1 MISLENEVEAN
12 EALVNMGRLA
22 ERLGSDDGRRLIMLA
37 STLMK
42 YIKQLEQRVEELE
55 EKLGEPNNNRL

>member
-1 MISLENEVEAN
+1 MISLEDQVEAN
-12 EALVNMGRLA
+12 EALVNTGKLAGRL
-22 ERLGSDDGRRLIMLA
+22 GGDDGRRLVMLA

-55 EKLGEPNNNRL
+55 GKLGEPNND

>member
-1 MISLENEVEAN
+1 MINLEDEVEAG
-12 EALVNMGRLA
+12 EALVNMGKLA
-22 ERLGSDDGRRLIMLA
+22 GRLGGDDGRRLIMLA

-55 EKLGEPNNNRL
+55 EKLGEPNND

>member
-1 MISLENEVEAN
+1 MISLEDEVEAN

-22 ERLGSDDGRRLIMLA
+22 ERLGGDDGRRLIMLA

-42 YIKQLEQRVEELE
+42 YKKQLEQRVEELE
-55 EKLGEPNNNRL
+55 GKNDA

>member
-55 EKLGEPNNNRL
+55 GKLREFNND

>member
-1 MISLENEVEAN
+1 MISLEDEVEAN

-22 ERLGSDDGRRLIMLA
+22 ERLGGDDGRRLIMLA

-42 YIKQLEQRVEELE
+42 YKRQLETRVEQLE
-55 EKLGEPNNNRL
+55 GKLRE

>member
-1 MISLENEVEAN
+1 MISLEDEVEAN

-22 ERLGSDDGRRLIMLA
+22 ERLGGDDGRRLIMLA

-55 EKLGEPNNNRL
+55 EKLGEPNND